1 MVSYFISTD
10 DLSFAIN
17 KIEDLKKQSKLNYE
31 ISSYDLEDDSFYNV
45 IDELTTI
52 SLFDDPKFIIVKGAE
67 KISQI
72 SEDQFKELIRQLADT
87 ESQNALAMITTSVFN
102 DKDRFEEL
110 KKWCSFYD
118 IRVKSESLDSFALKS
133 FNEDGYVISEDNI
146 KYLVSN
152 CYNLTFLNSY
162 IEILK
167 CYKADDKL
175 ITYEDIDK
183 MVPKKLEDKAYELVN
198 AVLEH
203 NKELAFV
210 IYKDLK
216 ILNVTPTQIISQ
228 LLSKFQEINNV
239 YLLVKAGL
247 NQDDIFNLFQL
258 KKKGQAY
265 YMIKNARS
273 KSLVDIKDNL
283 NYLLNLDYGI
293 KKGEVDANLGLELYL
308 LR

>member
-31 ISSYDLEDDSFYNV
+31 VSSYDLEDDPFYNV

-72 SEDQFKELIRQLADT
+72 SEDQFKELIKQLADT
-87 ESQNALAMITTSVFN
+87 ESQNALAMITTSIFN
-102 DKDRFEEL
+102 DKNRLEEL
-110 KKWCSFYD
+110 KKWSSFYD

-133 FNEDGYVISEDNI
+133 FSEDGYVISDDNI
-146 KYLVSN
+146 KFLVSN
-152 CYNLTFLNSY
+152 SHNLTFLNSY

-203 NKELAFV
+203 NKELAFS

-239 YLLVKAGL
+239 YLLVRAGL

-258 KKKGQAY
+258 KKKGQAF
-265 YMIKNARS
+265 YMIKNAKS

>member
-72 SEDQFKELIRQLADT
+72 SEDVFKELIKQLSDT

-247 NQDDIFNLFQL
+247 NQDDIFIFLPTH
-258 KKKGQAY
+258 GY
-265 YMIKNARS
+265 RS
-273 KSLVDIKDNL
+273 HVCACIDK
-283 NYLLNLDYGI
+283 I
-293 KKGEVDANLGLELYL
+293 KKS
-308 LR
+308 

>member
-67 KISQI
+67 KISLI
-72 SEDQFKELIRQLADT
+72 SEEQFKELIRQLADT
-87 ESQNALAMITTSVFN
+87 ESQNALAMITTSTFN
-102 DKDRFEEL
+102 DKDRLEEL
-110 KKWCSFYD
+110 KKWTSFYD
-118 IRVKSESLDSFALKS
+118 IRVKSESLDSFAIKS
-133 FNEDGYVISEDNI
+133 FNEDGYVISDDNI
-146 KYLVSN
+146 KFLVSN
-152 CYNLTFLNSY
+152 SYNLTFLNSY

-203 NKELAFV
+203 NKEQAFV

-283 NYLLNLDYGI
+283 SYLLNLDYGI

>member
-31 ISSYDLEDDSFYNV
+31 VSSYDLEDDSFYNV

-72 SEDQFKELIRQLADT
+72 SEDQFKELIKQLADT
-87 ESQNALAMITTSVFN
+87 ESQNALAMITTSIFN
-102 DKDRFEEL
+102 DKNRLEEL
-110 KKWCSFYD
+110 KKWSSFYD

-133 FNEDGYVISEDNI
+133 FSEDGYVISDDNI
-146 KYLVSN
+146 KFLVSN
-152 CYNLTFLNSY
+152 SYNLTFLNSY

-203 NKELAFV
+203 NKELAFS

-239 YLLVKAGL
+239 YLLVRAGL

-258 KKKGQAY
+258 KKKGQAF
-265 YMIKNARS
+265 YMIKNAKS